1 MEIQTLENGEIECQ
15 IAPIGSFNGSD
26 SKGQPVPEH
35 ITAENLESL
44 AEKLNQGDEVLC
56 DIDHASC
63 RPGVERDTQSAG
75 WFSRFFVKPL
85 KGLFGILKLTKKG
98 KELIENREYRY
109 LSPVFNL
116 DKDGNPVDM
125 HSVALTNLP
134 AFKGSIKPILNTEPE
149 NGDILNMTKED
160 LVELIKETITALN
173 AAPVEEQTEV
183 VNSEP
188 EKPAEEKPAEEKPVE
203 ESKADVVEETPV
215 AEVENSCG
223 KEEKKEEMKNEEP
236 ATEAPV
242 VVEEPKKEEPV
253 KKEPEVIKVE
263 ALNSMPAASQYDVV
277 ENAPAWKNM
286 HGKEF
291 FNWLQ
296 KHPKGI

>member
-1 MEIQTLENGEIECQ
+1 MEIKTLENGEIECQ

-26 SKGQPVPEH
+26 AKGQPVPEN
-35 ITAENLESL
+35 ITVENLESL

-75 WFSRFFVKPL
+75 WFSRFFVNPL

-116 DKDGNPVDM
+116 DKDGNPVEM

-134 AFKGSIKPILNTEPE
+134 AFKGSIKPILNTIPE
-149 NGDILNMTKED
+149 EDILKMEISKAE
-160 LVELIKETITALN
+160 LVELIKETITVMN
-173 AAPVEEQTEV
+173 SAPAEPVKETEV

-188 EKPAEEKPAEEKPVE
+188 EKPVEEKPAEEEKPVE
-203 ESKADVVEETPV
+203 ESKADVVEETPA
-215 AEVENSCG
+215 AEVENSCD
-223 KEEKKEEMKNEEP
+223 KEEKTENEEP
-236 ATEAPV
+236 VPEEPV
-242 VVEEPKKEEPV
+242 AEPKKEEL
-253 KKEPEVIKVE
+253 KKEPEVIKAE
-263 ALNSMPAASQYDVV
+263 ALNSMPSTSQYDVV
-277 ENAPAWKNM
+277 DNAPAWKNM